1 MRLLNHRT
9 VSHVIDD
16 IWPPGE
22 PVLLAQ
28 INFCLLSGHMSNV
41 QVTIHLFSLDIL
53 SVDLSSSKERGH
65 DKYDISYCPTDVFLV
80 GLRTVYTSWWC
91 FGRCGC
97 PLDVPTM
104 PQTTLS
110 PYLCPFISLLPYLTD
125 DCPHSHLNCTGTV
138 HGIANGRDLKGVIYA
153 HMCGYCHAH
162 VIIPSFPQ
170 APIQKGHSHYGYLLL
185 VDYSFTR
192 CEYMLLWLV

>member
-1 MRLLNHRT
+1 MLGHNASPECSHWCLLHVLRCVRSAASKCSQVYFLSCLGISSVYSWPLSWCLVLLCASSACALPGRWGLLNHRT
-9 VSHVIDD
+9 VCHIIDD

-28 INFCLLSGHMSNV
+28 INFCLLSGHVRNV
-41 QVTIHLFSLDIL
+41 QVTIHLPSIDIL

-65 DKYDISYCPTDVFLV
+65 DKHDISYCPTNVFLV

-91 FGRCGC
+91 FGRCGY

-110 PYLCPFISLLPYLTD
+110 P
-125 DCPHSHLNCTGTV
+125 
-138 HGIANGRDLKGVIYA
+138 
-153 HMCGYCHAH
+153 
-162 VIIPSFPQ
+162 
-170 APIQKGHSHYGYLLL
+170 
-185 VDYSFTR
+185 
-192 CEYMLLWLV
+192 